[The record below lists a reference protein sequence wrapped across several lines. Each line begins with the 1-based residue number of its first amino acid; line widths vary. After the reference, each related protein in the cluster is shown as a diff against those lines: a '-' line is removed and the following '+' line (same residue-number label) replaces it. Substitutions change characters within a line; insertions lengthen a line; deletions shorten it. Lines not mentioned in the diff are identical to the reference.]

1 MSRLPLSPALAAVL
15 AAVHAGSGY
24 GFDVID
30 ATGLP
35 SGTVYPAL
43 ARLEHDALVASRW
56 EDHRIAQREKRPPR
70 KYYELT
76 AAGDRTLR
84 AAVAALKERERARPR
99 LRGLRPI
106 RTKG

>member
-15 AAVHAGSGY
+15 DALHAGFQY

-43 ARLEHDALVASRW
+43 ARLEHEALVVSRW

-70 KYYELT
+70 KYYEIT
-76 AAGDRTLR
+76 AAGERTLR
-84 AAVAALKERERARPR
+84 AAVAALRERDRARVR
-99 LRGLRPI
+99 ARGLRPA